1 MKHEPVPPD
10 RADEWPDPNMA
21 TPRSTGA
28 SPARRSRAA
37 LKQRILALAI
47 LGAAFIIPLLL
58 VMLLFNRGNR
68 SAPPAPP
75 PVVYVTATSDPSLGV
90 IPTSVLPDEF
100 FAGLTATAPPESQE
114 GQPAEPTANPF
125 ITATPG
131 SPAAEPF
138 SLANSTIAYVCFRDN
153 YDELCLMN
161 GDGSNQRQITETSV
175 TDFYPSISV
184 DGRLLAFSSIRDVR
198 RFDVYLMDVQSGNIL
213 RVTRN
218 AGDNYAPEISP
229 DGTRI
234 VFVSTR
240 NGGQDVWVM
249 NADGSNP
256 TQLTFVEADDI
267 DPTWSPDGQQ
277 IAFASNRNGLTDLY
291 VMNADGSN
299 VRQMTFDVNLGGRSD
314 WSNDGRYFTFYAGG
328 SGDKNIYIMSAECAL
343 PTAPPGCSAAP
354 QALTDGGNN
363 KGPSFSPDGQW
374 ITFAA
379 NNGAD
384 NDVYIMRIDGS
395 DLQRL
400 TSSPWA
406 DWQPRWGP

>member
-1 MKHEPVPPD
+1 MTHHPRHTD
-10 RADEWPDPNMA
+10 RADEWPDPDMA
-21 TPRSTGA
+21 TPRA
-28 SPARRSRAA
+28 ARSRVA
-37 LKQRILALAI
+37 LMQRILAFTI
-47 LGAAFIIPLLL
+47 LGAAFLIPLLL
-58 VMLLFNRGNR
+58 VVLLFGRGNR

-90 IPTSVLPDEF
+90 IPTPVLPAEF
-100 FAGLTATAPPESQE
+100 FEALTATAPPAVAPPA
-114 GQPAEPTANPF
+114 QPTNPF
-125 ITATPG
+125 VTATPG
-131 SPAAEPF
+131 GQAAEPF
-138 SLANSTIAYVCFRDN
+138 SLANSTIAYVCFADN

-161 GDGSNQRQITETSV
+161 GDGSNRRQITETSV
-175 TDFYPSISV
+175 TDFYPSLSV

-198 RFDVYLMDVQSGNIL
+198 RFDVYLMDLQSGNIL
-213 RVTRN
+213 RVTRSM
-218 AGDNYAPEISP
+218 GDNYAPEISP

-234 VFVSTR
+234 VFVSTYG
-240 NGGQDVWVM
+240 GGQDIWVM
-249 NADGSNP
+249 SADGSNP
-256 TQLTFVEADDI
+256 TQLTFTDADDI

-314 WSNDGRYFTFYAGG
+314 WSNDGRYFTFYAGE
-328 SGDKNIYIMSAECAL
+328 SGDKNIYILSAECAL
-343 PTAPPGCSAAP
+343 PGAQPDCVASPTR
-354 QALTDGGNN
+354 LTDGGNN

-379 NNGAD
+379 NNGGD

>member
-1 MKHEPVPPD
+1 MSYDPRRTD
-10 RADEWPDPNMA
+10 RDEWPDPNMA
-21 TPRSTGA
+21 TPLGGGS
-28 SPARRSRAA
+28 SRSRRRVA
-37 LKQRILALAI
+37 LTQRVLALSI

-58 VMLLFNRGNR
+58 VLLLFSRGHR

-75 PVVYVTATSDPSLGV
+75 PVVYVTATSDPSLGI
-90 IPTSVLPDEF
+90 IPTPVLPAEF
-100 FAGLTATAPPESQE
+100 FEALTATAPPSPVA
-114 GQPAEPTANPF
+114 QPAEPTNPF

-131 SPAAEPF
+131 VPTAAGF
-138 SLANSTIAYVCFRDN
+138 SLANSTIAYVCFVEN

-175 TDFYPSISV
+175 TDFYPSLSV

-198 RFDVYLMDVQSGNIL
+198 HFDVYLMDLQSGNIL

-218 AGDNYAPEISP
+218 MGDNYAPEISP

-240 NGGQDVWVM
+240 SGGQDVWVM
-249 NADGSNP
+249 NADGSNS
-256 TQLTFVEADDI
+256 TRLTFTDADDI

-328 SGDKNIYIMSAECAL
+328 SGDKNIYILSAECAL
-343 PTAPPGCSAAP
+343 PGAQPGCAAEP
-354 QALTDGGNN
+354 IRLTDGGNN

-379 NNGAD
+379 NYGGD

-395 DLQRL
+395 ELQRL

>member
-1 MKHEPVPPD
+1 MSHDPRPANH
-10 RADEWPDPNMA
+10 ADSNMA
-21 TPRSTGA
+21 TPRA
-28 SPARRSRAA
+28 SHRRVV
-37 LKQRILALAI
+37 LMQRLLAFAI

-58 VMLLFNRGNR
+58 VLLLFGRGHR

-75 PVVYVTATSDPSLGV
+75 PVVYVTATSDPSLGI
-90 IPTSVLPDEF
+90 IPTPVLPAEF
-100 FAGLTATAPPESQE
+100 FAGLTATAPPVVA
-114 GQPAEPTANPF
+114 QPAEPTNPF
-125 ITATPG
+125 VTATPG
-131 SPAAEPF
+131 AASAGAF
-138 SLANSTIAYVCFRDN
+138 SLVNSTIAYVCFVEN

-161 GDGSNQRQITETSV
+161 GDGTNQRQITETSV
-175 TDFYPSISV
+175 TDFYPSLSV

-198 RFDVYLMDVQSGNIL
+198 HFDIYLMDIQSGNIL

-218 AGDNYAPEISP
+218 AGDNYAPELSP

-240 NGGQDVWVM
+240 SGGQDVWTM

-256 TQLTFVEADDI
+256 TQLTFTEADDI
-267 DPTWSPDGQQ
+267 DPTWSPDGRQ

-299 VRQMTFDVNLGGRSD
+299 VRQMTFDFNLGGRSD
-314 WSNDGRYFTFYAGG
+314 WSNDGRNFTFYGGG
-328 SGDKNIYIMSAECAL
+328 SGDKNIYIMSAECAQ
-343 PTAPPGCSAAP
+343 PGAPADCSATP
-354 QALTDGGNN
+354 RALTDGGNN

-379 NNGAD
+379 NNGGD

-395 DLQRL
+395 DLRRL

>member
-1 MKHEPVPPD
+1 MSHHHHHSD
-10 RADEWPDPNMA
+10 RPDEWPDPNMA
-21 TPRSTGA
+21 TPRSTGT
-28 SPARRSRAA
+28 SLSRRSRTV
-37 LKQRILALAI
+37 LMQRILALSI
-47 LGAAFIIPLLL
+47 LGAVFIIPLLL
-58 VMLLFNRGNR
+58 VVVLFSRGNR

-75 PVVYVTATSDPSLGV
+75 PVVYVTATSDPSLGI
-90 IPTSVLPDEF
+90 IPTPVLPAEF
-100 FAGLTATAPPESQE
+100 FAGLTATAPPEV
-114 GQPAEPTANPF
+114 QPAEATNPF
-125 ITATPG
+125 VTATPG
-131 SPAAEPF
+131 VPLVESF
-138 SLANSTIAYVCFRDN
+138 SLANSTIAYVCFVDN

-161 GDGSNQRQITETSV
+161 GDGSNQRQLTETSV

-198 RFDVYLMDVQSGNIL
+198 RFDIYLMAIQSGNIL

-218 AGDNYAPEISP
+218 MGDNYAPEISP

-234 VFVSTR
+234 VFVSTFG
-240 NGGQDVWVM
+240 GGQDIWVM
-249 NADGSNP
+249 DADGSNLA
-256 TQLTFVEADDI
+256 QLTFTEADDI

-314 WSNDGRYFTFYAGG
+314 WSNDGRHFTFYAGPA
-328 SGDKNIYIMSAECAL
+328 GDKNIYIMSAECVL
-343 PTAPPGCSAAP
+343 PSAPPGCSAAP
-354 QALTDGGNN
+354 QQLTDGGNN

-379 NNGAD
+379 NNGGD

-395 DLQRL
+395 ELQRL
-400 TSSPWA
+400 TTSPWA

>member
-1 MKHEPVPPD
+1 MSHEPRPAN
-10 RADEWPDPNMA
+10 RADEWPDSSMA
-21 TPRSTGA
+21 TPRA
-28 SPARRSRAA
+28 SRRRVV
-37 LKQRILALAI
+37 LMQRLLAFAI

-58 VMLLFNRGNR
+58 VLLLFGRGNR

-75 PVVYVTATSDPSLGV
+75 PVVYVTATSDPSLGI
-90 IPTSVLPDEF
+90 IPTPVLPAEF
-100 FAGLTATAPPESQE
+100 FAGLTATAPPTVA
-114 GQPAEPTANPF
+114 QPAEPAEPTNPF
-125 ITATPG
+125 VTATPG
-131 SPAAEPF
+131 AVSAGEF
-138 SLANSTIAYVCFRDN
+138 SLANSTIAYVCFVEN

-175 TDFYPSISV
+175 TDFYPSLSV

-198 RFDVYLMDVQSGNIL
+198 HFDIYLMDIQSGNIL

-240 NGGQDVWVM
+240 SGGQDVWVM

-256 TQLTFVEADDI
+256 TQLTFTEADDI

-314 WSNDGRYFTFYAGG
+314 WSNDGRNFTFYAGE

-343 PTAPPGCSAAP
+343 PGVPADCAASP
-354 QALTDGGNN
+354 RSLTDGGNN

-379 NNGAD
+379 NNGGD
-384 NDVYIMRIDGS
+384 NDVYIIRIDGS
-395 DLQRL
+395 DLRRL